1 MPPVKVYE
9 HRTPEDHD
17 RALEVRVTRDEVRVV
32 CDAPG
37 IAAVGHALSWSEWRA
52 LVSAVDASWPE

>member
-1 MPPVKVYE
+1 MAPVKVYE

-17 RALEVRVTRDEVRVV
+17 RALEVRVTRDSVRVI

-37 IAAVGHALSWSEWRA
+37 IASVSHLLTWGEWRE